1 MDTLVKN
8 LSKDDLK
15 YLSQEFDS
23 EVLDPVKQK
32 RFSSYEYINNFEMFK
47 ERLRSREK
55 NYSLLTSKRT
65 SDEIYEHFFKI
76 WDIFQIK
83 TMKNYH
89 DLYLK
94 CDVLLLSNVFWKL
107 QNVN

>member
-83 TMKNYH
+83 TMKSYH

-94 CDVLLLSNVFWKL
+94 CDVLLLSNVF
-107 QNVN
+107 